1 MVAEQS
7 QNYSGPPSPSSG
19 KAPPLPWFLGRCP
32 SRSLN
37 FQRSYPTV
45 WVLGWAGQAWVSGGS
60 KGQVAS
66 HQAVAGTWLESARNP
81 QILRPLPG
89 TVQDQQHRFL
99 LGERSEFR
107 SASKFVH
114 RHTHKTPSLRL
125 RQVSVTRRCPP
136 CFRVFFPA
144 NPVSLTKATQGAP
157 KTGETVLHPRGKEG
171 APDGGVRNC

>member
-1 MVAEQS
+1 MVVEQS

-60 KGQVAS
+60 KGLVAS

-89 TVQDQQHRFL
+89 TVQAQQHRFL

-107 SASKFVH
+107 SAT
-114 RHTHKTPSLRL
+114 HTRL
-125 RQVSVTRRCPP
+125 QVSGSDKSPSPDGVLPASGFSSQQTQFHSPRPPKVPPRLERRCSIQEEGRCSRWRGPKL
-136 CFRVFFPA
+136 
-144 NPVSLTKATQGAP
+144 LT
-157 KTGETVLHPRGKEG
+157 
-171 APDGGVRNC
+171 